1 MRRFL
6 QGLLAIV
13 ALGAIGWFFFRHSGF
28 GPFRLW
34 GIEVPR
40 ILGPAPTPTEA
51 GTGGTPELVVRFTWQ
66 GEEIRHLGTVITE
79 EEFIDLV
86 REAQEG
92 GGRVEIEQSSDV
104 TVETST
110 RRRVALEE
118 MGVKYQ
124 INAQ

>member
-6 QGLLAIV
+6 QGLLVFV
-13 ALGAIGWFFFRHSGF
+13 ALGAIGWFIFRTYGF
-28 GPFRLW
+28 GPFRLG

-40 ILGPAPTPTEA
+40 ILGPAPASTQA
-51 GTGGTPELVVRFTWQ
+51 GPGGTPELVMRFTWQ
-66 GEEIRHLGTVITE
+66 GEVIRHLGNVITE
-79 EEFIDLV
+79 EEFIDLA

-92 GGRVEIEQSSDV
+92 GGRVEIEQMSDV

-110 RRRVALEE
+110 RRRAALEE
-118 MGVKYQ
+118 IGVQYQ